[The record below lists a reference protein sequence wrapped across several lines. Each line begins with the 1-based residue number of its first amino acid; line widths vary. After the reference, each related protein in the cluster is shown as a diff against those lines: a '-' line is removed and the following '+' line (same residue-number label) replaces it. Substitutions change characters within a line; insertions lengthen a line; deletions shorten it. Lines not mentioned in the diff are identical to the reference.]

1 MTLIDIKHLQ
11 DDLAELRA
19 ELIASFVRNKELE
32 AMNELLRAKLM
43 VTENQHANSLSLTE
57 KKRIITKRG
66 QET

>member
-43 VTENQHANSLSLTE
+43 VTENQHKNSLTVG
-57 KKRIITKRG
+57 KVVK
-66 QET
+66 